1 MDPTNALLGIGIV
14 GIVGIIIW
22 MGFLTQNK
30 DKADQIKLQL
40 GIVALITSAL
50 VGVFGA
56 AAYMYFSANVNYLT
70 PFLLFMSFLNMFL
83 SVFAVS
89 ASTLQ
94 VTS

>member
-94 VTS
+94 VAS